1 MDPVVEFKEEDDKP
15 MGGRRAK
22 IEKEKKRKLKPG
34 SFGQSSELC
43 SSRHAIL
50 SELYVLLLDVSY
62 TDESPHQ
69 TQNGQCRD
77 TGAES
82 DHAAS
87 HQEEGLSAPNPYPKK
102 NSSTSPQWPG
112 CGGNGSDRIWKDSSL
127 CCSHAGKARH
137 TPHAQRSLVS
147 RMSCRAMTNCDLA

>member
-1 MDPVVEFKEEDDKP
+1 MDPVLEFKEEDDKP

-22 IEKEKKRKLKPG
+22 IEKEKKRKMKPG

-43 SSRHAIL
+43 SSRHAIP
-50 SELYVLLLDVSY
+50 SEPYVLLLDASY

-87 HQEEGLSAPNPYPKK
+87 HQEEGLSAPNPYPKE
-102 NSSTSPQWPG
+102 NSSTGP
-112 CGGNGSDRIWKDSSL
+112 
-127 CCSHAGKARH
+127 
-137 TPHAQRSLVS
+137 
-147 RMSCRAMTNCDLA
+147 